1 MSNWNVLAKLDPLW
15 TILSDPQK
23 KFRKWDADEF
33 FATGK
38 REAERVL
45 AMCNTQGMDFSR
57 GKLLDF
63 GCGVGRMTRGFSN
76 FFESCTGVD
85 VSENMVSLA
94 REYNAARPQCA
105 FVASQAVVLPFPDRT
120 FDFVFTVLV
129 LQHLPTKSAILGYI
143 SEFLRVAK
151 DDGVVVFQ
159 LPIEVP
165 LRRRIQLRRRLWAL
179 FSSIGV
185 PQALSFKIGLAP
197 IQING
202 ISRQQVEKFIA
213 EHGARV
219 HGVERYD
226 PSEGEFHSNY
236 YFVVK
241 QSAPHAQDSKARSSK
256 AGL

>member
-38 REAERVL
+38 LEAERVL
-45 AMCNTQGMDFSR
+45 AMCNSLGMNFSR
-57 GKLLDF
+57 GKFLDF
-63 GCGVGRMTRGFSN
+63 GCGVGRMTQAFSN

-85 VSENMVSLA
+85 VSENMVGLA
-94 REYNAARPQCA
+94 REYNASRTQCA
-105 FVASQAVVLPFPDRT
+105 FVASQAATLPFPDRT

-129 LQHLPTKSAILGYI
+129 LQHLPTKAVILGYI

-165 LRRRIQLRRRLWAL
+165 LRRRIQLRRRLWSL
-179 FSSIGV
+179 FSSIGI
-185 PQALSFKIGLAP
+185 PEPLLFKIGLAP

-202 ISRQQVEKFIA
+202 IARQQIEQFIA
-213 EHGARV
+213 EHGARL

-226 PSEGEFHSNY
+226 LAEGKFHSNY
-236 YFVVK
+236 YFVTK
-241 QSAPHAQDSKARSSK
+241 RSASYTQHAKAQSSS